1 MLSVS
6 GLTVDYGAVRAVEG
20 VGFEVGTGEVVALLG
35 ANGAGKTTTL
45 MAIAGLRRI
54 ASGEIA
60 FEGRAL
66 AGLAPEEI
74 VRLGIGVAPEG
85 RRIFAGLSVAENLA
99 LAAAIVA
106 PEAASERLE
115 ALLARFPILR
125 ERYRQRAGLLSGG
138 EQQMLAVARA
148 LLPAPRLLMLDEPSL
163 GLAPQ
168 MVDRIFDL
176 IVELKSEGITVLLV
190 EQNVARSLEVADR
203 GVVLANGR
211 VALAG
216 PAAELRA
223 DDQVRAAYFA
233 A

>member
-1 MLSVS
+1 MLTVS
-6 GLTVDYGAVRAVEG
+6 DLTVDYGPVRAVRG
-20 VGFEVGTGEVVALLG
+20 VSLDVGEGEVVALLG

-45 MAIAGLRRI
+45 MAIAGLRKV
-54 ASGEIA
+54 AAGSVTFA
-60 FEGRAL
+60 GRAL
-66 AGLAPEEI
+66 LGLPPEEI
-74 VRLGIGVAPEG
+74 VRTGIGVAPEG
-85 RRIFAGLSVAENLA
+85 RRIFAGLTVDENLR
-99 LAAAIVA
+99 LAGSIVA
-106 PEAASERLE
+106 PEVEIARRE
-115 ALLARFPILR
+115 ALLDRFPILR

-148 LLPAPRLLMLDEPSL
+148 LLPGPRLLMLDEPSL

-168 MVDRIFDL
+168 MVDLVFDL
-176 IVELKSEGITVLLV
+176 IAELKAEGVTILLV

-203 GVVLANGR
+203 AVVLANGQ

-216 PAAELRA
+216 PAADLRN